1 MFWDAL
7 PKEPQQ
13 WNVKVNSSKSQEPR
27 GDRAISMFMSL
38 KNGGRMS
45 GPSWITHPTTIP
57 KTHSEF
63 TVYKN
68 DDWKIMAG
76 GLL

>member
-45 GPSWITHPTTIP
+45 GPS
-57 KTHSEF
+57 
-63 TVYKN
+63 
-68 DDWKIMAG
+68 
-76 GLL
+76 